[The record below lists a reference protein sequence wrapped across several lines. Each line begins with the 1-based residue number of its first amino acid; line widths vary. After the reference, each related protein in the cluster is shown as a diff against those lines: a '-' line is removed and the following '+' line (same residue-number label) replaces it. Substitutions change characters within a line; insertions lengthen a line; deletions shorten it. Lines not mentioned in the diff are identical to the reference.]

1 MSLNSQLKTQNSK
14 RLALTA
20 SLLAMCCMA
29 IAQDRPEAKNEP
41 LTPGWCKKL
50 PRPGYKNLERV
61 PTGQSWFEVYRIQ
74 PGVFALYEPHQYEE
88 VIPYLIVGSKRALL
102 FDTGLGIG
110 DIRSVVG
117 QLTKLPVTVLNSHT
131 HFDHIG
137 GNAQF
142 NDIMGR
148 DTAYTRT
155 NAAGGTREQLA
166 EVVLPERICGDLPP
180 GFSRDNYAIE
190 PFKITRFV
198 KDGEMIDLGDRKLQ
212 VLFTPGHTP
221 DSVSLL
227 DRANG
232 LLFTGDMFYAGPI
245 FLYVPE
251 SDVAAYKRSVARYAT
266 LAPKL
271 KLVLPAHNFPAEKP
285 EMLVKLQHALREI
298 DDGRAKFQVDQD
310 RREYL
315 FDGFSIVMTAPK

>member
-1 MSLNSQLKTQNSK
+1 MRAAIVIAIL
-14 RLALTA
+14 
-20 SLLAMCCMA
+20 CCCA
-29 IAQDRPEAKNEP
+29 AAQDRAEAKNEP
-41 LTPGWCKKL
+41 LTPDWCKKL
-50 PRPGYKNLERV
+50 PRAGYKSLERV
-61 PTGQSWFEVYRIQ
+61 STNQSWFEVYRIQ
-74 PGVFALYEPHQYEE
+74 PDVFALYESHQYEE
-88 VIPYLIVGSKRALL
+88 VISYLVVGSKRALL

-110 DIRSVVG
+110 DIRSVVR
-117 QLTKLPVTVLNSHT
+117 QLTTLPVTVLNSHT

-142 NDIMGR
+142 TKIIGR

-155 NAAGGTREQLA
+155 NTAGGTHEQLA
-166 EVVLPERICGDLPP
+166 EVVLPERICGAPPP
-180 GFSRDNYAIE
+180 GFDKEKYAIK
-190 PFKITRFV
+190 PFKITKFV
-198 KDGEMIDLGDRKLQ
+198 KDGDVIDLGGRKLE

-245 FLYVPE
+245 YLYVPE
-251 SDVAAYKRSVARYAT
+251 SDVQAYKRSVSRYAG

-271 KLVLPAHNFPAEKP
+271 KLVLPAHNFPAAKP
-285 EMLVKLQHALREI
+285 EMLIKLAEALKAI
-298 DDGRAKFQVDQD
+298 DAGTAKFQPDQD

-315 FDGFSIVMTAPK
+315 FDEFSIVMSLPK

>member
-1 MSLNSQLKTQNSK
+1 M
-14 RLALTA
+14 RAALLIA
-20 SLLAMCCMA
+20 ILCCGA
-29 IAQDRPEAKNEP
+29 LAQDRAEAKNEP
-41 LTPGWCKKL
+41 LTPDWCKKL
-50 PRPGYKNLERV
+50 PRAGYKSLERI
-61 PTGQSWFEVYRIQ
+61 PTNQSWFEVYRVQ
-74 PGVFALYEPHQYEE
+74 PDVFALYESHQYEE
-88 VIPYLIVGSKRALL
+88 VISYLVLGSERALL

-142 NDIMGR
+142 TDILGR

-155 NAAGGTREQLA
+155 NTAGGTHEQLA
-166 EVVLPERICGDLPP
+166 EVVLPERICGELPA
-180 GFSRDNYAIE
+180 GFNKQEYAIK
-190 PFKITRFV
+190 PFQVTHFV
-198 KDGEMIDLGDRKLQ
+198 KEGEVIDLGGRKLE

-245 FLYVPE
+245 YLYVPE
-251 SDVAAYKRSVARYAT
+251 SDVAAYKRSVARYAA
-266 LAPKL
+266 LAPGL

-285 EMLVKLQHALREI
+285 EMMNKLSQALTAI
-298 DDGRAKFQVDQD
+298 DAGKARFKSEQD
-310 RREYL
+310 RREYP
-315 FDGFSIVMTAPK
+315 FDSFSLVMAAPK